1 MTVGELYTMLGEM
14 PTDAEVFVGATLDS
28 KEDGTDGPLFPVDGL
43 FASDTVVVLEAFPPD
58 LLREDA

>member
-1 MTVGELYTMLGEM
+1 MLGEM